1 MLLTQKKKDDQDQE
15 DQAEVPD
22 VEASKEPVLER
33 KESKVSFG
41 EPVETR
47 RKESYTGV
55 TRVSFEKPA
64 DLYVTSTADTTAE
77 PADASADKTADQ
89 PAVVEV
95 KAAEA
100 SNTGTAKRK
109 KKKRD
114 EVCCK
119 NSLVLFCLSVCM
131 RFFVIIFF
139 SINSNYDFA
148 KFQCLI
154 EFLVQFN
161 CRNIMQNLC
170 WIL

>member
-1 MLLTQKKKDDQDQE
+1 MQIENPNNINVLFMLLTQRKKDDQDQE

-64 DLYVTSTADTTAE
+64 DLYVTSTADAAAE
-77 PADASADKTADQ
+77 PADASADKATDQ

-95 KAAEA
+95 KAADA

-114 EVCCK
+114 EVCCT

-131 RFFVIIFF
+131 RFFCFLSTVC
-139 SINSNYDFA
+139 NYDFD
-148 KFQCLI
+148 KF
-154 EFLVQFN
+154 
-161 CRNIMQNLC
+161 
-170 WIL
+170 

>member
-15 DQAEVPD
+15 DQAEIPD

-64 DLYVTSTADTTAE
+64 DLYVTSTADAAAE

-95 KAAEA
+95 KAADA

-114 EVCCK
+114 EVCCT

-131 RFFVIIFF
+131 RFFCFLSTVIMILP
-139 SINSNYDFA
+139 N
-148 KFQCLI
+148 
-154 EFLVQFN
+154 FN
-161 CRNIMQNLC
+161 F
-170 WIL
+170 

>member
-1 MLLTQKKKDDQDQE
+1 MLLTQKKKEDQDQE
-15 DQAEVPD
+15 DQAGVPD

-64 DLYVTSTADTTAE
+64 DLYVTSTADTAAVAADAT
-77 PADASADKTADQ
+77 ADASADQ
-89 PAVVEV
+89 PAAAAAVEV
-95 KAAEA
+95 KAADA

-114 EVCCK
+114 EVCCT
-119 NSLVLFCLSVCM
+119 NSLVFFFFFWFSCLHEV
-131 RFFVIIFF
+131 FFVIVFF
-139 SINSNYDFA
+139 
-148 KFQCLI
+148 FQ
-154 EFLVQFN
+154 Q
-161 CRNIMQNLC
+161 
-170 WIL
+170 

>member
-15 DQAEVPD
+15 DQAEIPD

-64 DLYVTSTADTTAE
+64 DLYVTSTADAAAE

-95 KAAEA
+95 KAADA

-114 EVCCK
+114 EVCCT
-119 NSLVLFCLSVCM
+119 NSLVLFCLSHC
-131 RFFVIIFF
+131 
-139 SINSNYDFA
+139 
-148 KFQCLI
+148 
-154 EFLVQFN
+154 EFLEYGNTQKSVWEDLTIFS
-161 CRNIMQNLC
+161 MSA
-170 WIL
+170 

>member
-1 MLLTQKKKDDQDQE
+1 MQIENPNNINVLFMLLTQKKKDDQDQE
-15 DQAEVPD
+15 DQVEVPD
-22 VEASKEPVLER
+22 EEASKEPVLER

-64 DLYVTSTADTTAE
+64 DLYVTSTADTAAE

-95 KAAEA
+95 KAADA

-114 EVCCK
+114 EVCCT

-131 RFFVIIFF
+131 RFFVFYQQYVIMI
-139 SINSNYDFA
+139 
-148 KFQCLI
+148 LPH
-154 EFLVQFN
+154 FN
-161 CRNIMQNLC
+161 F
-170 WIL
+170 